1 MFLNFIIKRRCLE
14 KILTKLLT
22 SPLSKK
28 LQQSLTSENML
39 EICWKKDSLF
49 HFKTKLNC
57 LFIQCLSF
65 LNVSA

>member
-39 EICWKKDSLF
+39 EICWKKIAYFIL
-49 HFKTKLNC
+49 KL
-57 LFIQCLSF
+57 S
-65 LNVSA
+65 